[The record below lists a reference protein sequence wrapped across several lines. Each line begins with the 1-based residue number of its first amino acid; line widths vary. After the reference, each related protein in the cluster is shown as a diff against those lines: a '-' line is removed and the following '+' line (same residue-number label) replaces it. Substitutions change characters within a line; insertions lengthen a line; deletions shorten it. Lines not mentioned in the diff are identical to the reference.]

1 MKKNLERVWG
11 KNKMKRL
18 LFIFCLL
25 APAITSMGQQKKNLA
40 EKLGYPKDARL
51 LIIHG
56 DDIGLSH
63 STNAA
68 YVRAFEEG
76 ALTTGSVMVPCP
88 WFSEAA
94 DYFKNHPG
102 LDIGV
107 HLTLNAE
114 WKYFKWGGTAF
125 SCEIPSLL
133 DRENHFYPS
142 IEELRK
148 NVISE
153 EAKKECK
160 AQIDKAIEK
169 GIQPT
174 HLDTH
179 MGSVVY
185 IPQLIPVYLSLAKE
199 YKLPYLF
206 PAEFLPMLPPEVK
219 KLISPDDVLL
229 DHLFMLSPELISG
242 RWIDPYLK
250 AISEMKPGLTEMIV
264 HLSFDNDEMQAIT
277 KDHNDF
283 GSKWRQNDLEAI
295 SSPEFKKALKDNN
308 IIRVTWNQI
317 REIMY
322 PRN

>member
-1 MKKNLERVWG
+1 
-11 KNKMKRL
+11 MKRL
-18 LFIFCLL
+18 LFFIILL
-25 APAITSMGQQKKNLA
+25 APAIISMAQEKKNLA
-40 EKLGYPKDARL
+40 EKLGYPKDAKL

-63 STNAA
+63 STNVA
-68 YVRAFEEG
+68 YARAFEEG

-88 WFSEAA
+88 WFPEAA
-94 DYFKNHPG
+94 DYFRTHPG

-125 SCEIPSLL
+125 SCEITSLL
-133 DRENHFYPS
+133 DQENHFFSS
-142 IEELRK
+142 IEELQK
-148 NVISE
+148 SVIPA

-160 AQIDKAIEK
+160 AQIDRAILD

-206 PAEFLPMLPPEVK
+206 PKEYLFMLPPEVK
-219 KLISPDDVLL
+219 NLISPDDVLL
-229 DHLFMLSPELISG
+229 DYLFMLSPEQISG
-242 RWIDPYLK
+242 RWMDPYLK

-264 HLSFDNDEMQAIT
+264 HLSLDNGEMQAIA
-277 KDHNDF
+277 KDHEDY
-283 GSKWRQNDLEAI
+283 GSKWRQNDLEVI
-295 SSPEFKKALKDNN
+295 MSPEFKKALKDNN
-308 IIRVTWNQI
+308 IIRVTWKQI
-317 REIMY
+317 REVMY
-322 PRN
+322 PNTSK